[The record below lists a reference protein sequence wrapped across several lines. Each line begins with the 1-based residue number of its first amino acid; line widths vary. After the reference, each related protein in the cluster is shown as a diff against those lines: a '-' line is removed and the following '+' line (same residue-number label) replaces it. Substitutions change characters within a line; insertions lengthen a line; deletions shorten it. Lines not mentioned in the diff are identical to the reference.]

1 MNLVNKLIT
10 KFGGIFIGILI
21 FLTFCG
27 LFILFS
33 PFVLWIY
40 LASKKADKKKRKK
53 YDSLIQHIKDGNFF
67 CYNNKIKTK
76 TFIEANIL
84 PKLQS
89 DIRIIFLDG
98 RIPKSKFDPRNISLL
113 LDHIEDKK
121 GFPYLI
127 KITDGVYKD
136 KSVNNELHNTINQK
150 KDIRLII
157 NSIHSFYSE

>member
-1 MNLVNKLIT
+1 M
-10 KFGGIFIGILI
+10 
-21 FLTFCG
+21 
-27 LFILFS
+27 
-33 PFVLWIY
+33 
-40 LASKKADKKKRKK
+40 ASKKADKKKRKK

-76 TFIEANIL
+76 TFIKANIL

-121 GFPYLI
+121 
-127 KITDGVYKD
+127 VYNWFIFYESSD
-136 KSVNNELHNTINQK
+136 SSNFTLLTIA
-150 KDIRLII
+150 
-157 NSIHSFYSE
+157 